1 MDLWAWMERLG
12 QDDHEALE
20 HLLAHYDGMLRYIIS
35 GILSD
40 PQDREDCLAQ
50 VRSKLW
56 EGRRQYDREKASPTT
71 WLTALCRNAA
81 YDHLR
86 AQHRRGTLDALDPR
100 RPDPAP
106 GPEEQVLRQERV
118 QRLQKALTQLSS
130 RDRTLFYRKY
140 YYLQSTARIAA
151 ELGTTERAVE
161 GRLYRIRKR
170 LQTLL
175 GGDAT

>member
-1 MDLWAWMERLG
+1 MDLWEWMKRLG

-35 GILSD
+35 GMLSD
-40 PQDREDCLAQ
+40 PQDQEDCLAQ
-50 VRSKLW
+50 VRAKLW
-56 EGRRQYDREKASPTT
+56 EGRHQYDREKASPTT
-71 WLTALCRNAA
+71 WLTALCRNTA

-86 AQHRRGTLDALDPR
+86 AQHRRGFPEELDPH
-100 RPDPAP
+100 RPDPTP
-106 GPEEQVLRQERV
+106 GPEEKVLQKERV
-118 QRLQKALTQLSS
+118 QRLQEALDKLSA

-161 GRLYRIRKR
+161 GKLYRIRKR

>member
-1 MDLWAWMERLG
+1 MDLWAWRERLG

-20 HLLAHYDGMLRYIIS
+20 QLLAYYDGMLRYIVS
-35 GILSD
+35 GMLSD

-50 VRSKLW
+50 VRAKLW
-56 EGRRQYDREKASPTT
+56 EGRHQYDREKSSPTT
-71 WLTALCRNAA
+71 WLPALCRNAA

-86 AQHRRGTLDALDPR
+86 AQRRRGGWEELDPH
-100 RPDPAP
+100 RPDPAS

-118 QRLQKALTQLSS
+118 QQLQEALTQLSP

-175 GGDAT
+175 GGDTT

>member
-35 GILSD
+35 GMLSD
-40 PQDREDCLAQ
+40 PQDQEDCLAQ
-50 VRSKLW
+50 VRAKLW
-56 EGRRQYDREKASPTT
+56 EGRHQYDREKASPTT
-71 WLTALCRNAA
+71 WLTALCRNTA

-86 AQHRRGTLDALDPR
+86 AQRRHGTSVALDPR
-100 RPDPAP
+100 QPDPTP

-118 QRLQKALTQLSS
+118 QQLQTALTRLSA
-130 RDRTLFYRKY
+130 RDRALFYRKY

-161 GRLYRIRKR
+161 GKLYRIRKR

>member
-35 GILSD
+35 GMLSD
-40 PQDREDCLAQ
+40 PQDQEDCLAQ
-50 VRSKLW
+50 IRAKLW
-56 EGRRQYDREKASPTT
+56 EGRRQYDREKASPAT

-81 YDHLR
+81 YDYLR
-86 AQHRRGTLDALDPR
+86 TQRRRGDWEELDPCC
-100 RPDPAP
+100 PDPAP
-106 GPEEQVLRQERV
+106 GPEEQVLRQERI
-118 QRLQKALTQLSS
+118 QRLQDAVNRLSA

-161 GRLYRIRKR
+161 GKLYRIRKR

-175 GGDAT
+175 GGDAL

>member
-1 MDLWAWMERLG
+1 MDPSAWMGRLG

-20 HLLAHYDGMLRYIIS
+20 QLLAHYDGMLRYIVS
-35 GILSD
+35 GMLSH

-56 EGRRQYDREKASPTT
+56 EGWCRYDPEKASPAT

-81 YDHLR
+81 YDYLR
-86 AQHRRGTLDALDPR
+86 AQHRRGDWEELDPR

-118 QRLQKALTQLSS
+118 QQLQAALAKLSA

-175 GGDAT
+175 GGDML

>member
-1 MDLWAWMERLG
+1 MDPSAWMERLR
-12 QDDHEALE
+12 QDDHQALE
-20 HLLAHYDGMLRYIIS
+20 QLLTHYDGMLRYIIS
-35 GILSD
+35 GMLSD
-40 PQDREDCLAQ
+40 LQDREDCLAQ
-50 VRSKLW
+50 VRAKLW
-56 EGRRQYDREKASPTT
+56 EGRRQYDREKASPST

-86 AQHRRGTLDALDPR
+86 AQRRRGDWEELDPR

-106 GPEEQVLRQERV
+106 GPEEQVLRQERI
-118 QRLQKALTQLSS
+118 QRLQEVVNRLSA

-161 GRLYRIRKR
+161 GKLYRIRKR

-175 GGDAT
+175 GGDAL

>member
-35 GILSD
+35 GMLSD
-40 PQDREDCLAQ
+40 PQDQEDCLAQ
-50 VRSKLW
+50 VRAKLW
-56 EGRRQYDREKASPTT
+56 EGRHQYDREKASPTT
-71 WLTALCRNAA
+71 WLTA

-86 AQHRRGTLDALDPR
+86 AQHRRGFLEELDPR
-100 RPDPAP
+100 RPDPTP
-106 GPEEQVLRQERV
+106 GPEEKVLQKERI
-118 QRLQKALTQLSS
+118 QRLQEALDKLSA
-130 RDRTLFYRKY
+130 RDRALFYRKY

-161 GRLYRIRKR
+161 GKLYRIRKR

>member
-20 HLLAHYDGMLRYIIS
+20 HLLAHYDGMLRYIVS
-35 GILSD
+35 GMLSD

-50 VRSKLW
+50 VRAKLW
-56 EGRRQYDREKASPTT
+56 EGRHQYDREKASPTT
-71 WLTALCRNAA
+71 WLTALCRNTA
-81 YDHLR
+81 YDYLR
-86 AQHRRGTLDALDPR
+86 AQRRRGAFEELDPH

-106 GPEEQVLRQERV
+106 SPEEQVLRQERV
-118 QRLQKALTQLSS
+118 QHLQKALTQLSA
-130 RDRTLFYRKY
+130 RDRALFYRKY

-161 GRLYRIRKR
+161 GKLYRIRKR